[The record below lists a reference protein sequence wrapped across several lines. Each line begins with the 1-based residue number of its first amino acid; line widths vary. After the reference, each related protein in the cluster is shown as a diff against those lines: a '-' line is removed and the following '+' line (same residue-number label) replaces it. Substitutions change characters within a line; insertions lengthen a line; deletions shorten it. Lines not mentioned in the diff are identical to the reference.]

1 MDTNLFTKVALESG
15 KFISSVAGIKTK
27 RDIYERINS
36 PTDYFVGIKG
46 LRGIGKTTTI
56 LQVAQKYKNPLYF
69 SADAIYLRNTSIYD
83 IIKYAQN
90 VGHDSFFIDEIHY
103 QNDWTYSLKT
113 LYDEGV
119 RNIFFTGSSAIEL
132 TKGADLSRRAVLFE
146 LPPASFSEYL
156 RIRHG
161 IDYPSLPMD
170 QIISKRKELLH
181 EYSEAYQF
189 FTEYLNYGGVLY
201 DRKEFDLKL
210 QNSINKLVSV
220 DLGYLR
226 DVNINIETNIFKIF
240 ELVATTHSFEL
251 NYTKLAS
258 SLGGISKNTVE
269 RLVCD
274 LEKTGGIHV
283 CKPCKTGY
291 GLVRNE
297 PKLLLPMPFTAF
309 FSRQLATEPD
319 IGRLREEFFI
329 SHVKVACYLKT
340 RRGEKTA
347 DYKVDKQVFEIGG
360 VSKTS
365 VQNPDYIVADG
376 LDASENRI
384 PLFLFGFLHSG
395 Q

>member
-1 MDTNLFTKVALESG
+1 MDANLFTKVALESG

-69 SADAIYLRNTSIYD
+69 SADAIYLRNATIYD
-83 IIKYAQN
+83 IVKYAQN
-90 VGHDSFFIDEIHY
+90 VGHDAFFIDEIHY
-103 QNDWTYSLKT
+103 QKDWTYSLKT

-119 RNIFFTGSSAIEL
+119 RNLFFTGSSAIEL
-132 TKGADLSRRAVLFE
+132 TKGADLSRRAVLFD

-156 RIRHG
+156 RIKQG
-161 IDYPSLPMD
+161 IDHPLISLD
-170 QIISKRKELLH
+170 EIVSKRKELLH
-181 EYSEAYQF
+181 KYSDAYQF

-210 QNSINKLVSV
+210 QNSINKLVTV

-226 DVNINIETNIFKIF
+226 DININIETNIFKIF

-251 NYTKLAS
+251 NYTKLAT

-269 RLVCD
+269 RLICD

-297 PKLLLPMPFTAF
+297 PKLLLPIPFTAF
-309 FSRQLATEPD
+309 FSRQLASEPD

-329 SHVKVACYLKT
+329 SHVDKPCYLKT
-340 RRGEKTA
+340 ERGEKTA
-347 DYKVDKQVFEIGG
+347 DYKIDKQVFEIGG
-360 VSKTS
+360 VSKSS